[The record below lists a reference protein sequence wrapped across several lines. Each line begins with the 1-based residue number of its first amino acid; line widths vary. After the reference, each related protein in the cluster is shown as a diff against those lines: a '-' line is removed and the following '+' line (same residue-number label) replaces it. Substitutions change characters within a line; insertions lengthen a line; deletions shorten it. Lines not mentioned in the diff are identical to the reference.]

1 MSMASDLHELSHDAR
16 HAHIGQDAADE
27 QHEDIPGSLHAA
39 LHGVHVCGHG
49 IAIPPSVMPLV
60 LSGEHV
66 SLLPQS
72 DHLPASAA
80 SSLLFRPPR
89 LS

>member
-1 MSMASDLHELSHDAR
+1 MAADLHELSHDAT
-16 HAHIGQDAADE
+16 HVHIGHDAADE
-27 QHEDIPGSLHAA
+27 QHEDIPGGLHAA

-60 LSGEHV
+60 LSGERE
-66 SLLPQS
+66 SLLPHS
-72 DHLPASAA
+72 DDLPASAA

-89 LS
+89 QS